1 MSPIIAG
8 RHRRKVRFP
17 AANLPPSIISTPPAT
32 LQQQQQKRPG
42 EKPPS
47 PLQPGKSGKP
57 SKSTKQIDPSKMTS
71 QQKPRPGIPAL
82 FTQPP
87 PIRDPLVTETI
98 ELQDA
103 TLEKCLTFLKGLH
116 ISQKGTFN
124 ASGVPALE
132 RDSHVAYL
140 YDSLEDYPAGFVAM
154 DASRPWMVYWALAG
168 LTLLE
173 EDPTRFRER

>member
-1 MSPIIAG
+1 MPPIIAG

-17 AANLPPSIISTPPAT
+17 AANLPPSIISTTAT
-32 LQQQQQKRPG
+32 FPQQQQQQQKRPG
-42 EKPPS
+42 KKSPS
-47 PLQPGKSGKP
+47 PVKPGKP
-57 SKSTKQIDPSKMTS
+57 SKSTKQIDPPKMTS
-71 QQKPRPGIPAL
+71 QQEPRPGIPAL

-98 ELQDA
+98 ELQNA

-116 ISQKGTFN
+116 ISQKSSFN

-168 LTLLE
+168 LTLLG